1 MFTNKKTNK
10 VIEKPLLLEE
20 CLAKTFK
27 NKNGDKQQG
36 RKVTEHC
43 QIVGKVA
50 KELIARMPQWLCDDL
65 FPKGSE
71 LIAACHDLGKVSPT
85 FQEKIYRG
93 TQGYQKNSKPEL
105 KNANPDIEK
114 LWGGH
119 AGVSQA
125 TAKHLKLGKYIP
137 KIFGQHHGY
146 SPMLSNLATD
156 AVFGGES
163 WQQQR
168 EVLVNELKKCL
179 ETEFPEVKSD
189 TQARV
194 LAGLTTVADW
204 IGSSSRFDNPT
215 EDWRPFIKQALDE
228 AGFVKPQLHPDL
240 NFKQVFGFEP
250 REIQQTLIE
259 NSTQAGVYVL
269 EAPMGIGKTEA
280 ALYAAYKVM
289 TNEQA
294 TGIYFA
300 LPTQLTSDKIHE
312 RVNDFLESVLMPN
325 SLHREALLVHGNAW
339 LKRTMA
345 VEGNPDGSWFQGSKR
360 GILAPFA
367 VGTIDQALMAV
378 MSVKHGFVRTFGL
391 AGKVVILDEVHSY
404 DAYTGTLLDELV
416 KELRKL
422 HCTVIILTATLTT
435 ERRQKLT
442 NQQPKEQHYPLIS
455 VSPNEGELQ
464 ELAVDLSENNR
475 VSIHCCK
482 QQELAIDE
490 ALKRAEEGQQV
501 LWIENTVAEAQAIYK
516 QLSASDIKVECGLLH
531 SRFLKC
537 DRVNNEAKWVELY
550 GKNNPMA
557 RKQKGR
563 ILVGTQVLEQSLDID
578 ADFLVSRFCP
588 TDMLLQRIGRLW
600 RHDESYR
607 PDNAQREVWLL
618 APELHAAI
626 KDAKIAFGKTAKV
639 YSPYVLCRSLA
650 EWHHRESIQLPKDI
664 RPLIEATYQAQ
675 EETGIMLGYQQELEK
690 KREMLQSLAL
700 VGLSKGGQTLPED
713 VSTRYSEQ
721 DSVQV
726 LLIKAYRHH
735 PDKQA
740 TEITLLNDKTHIL
753 PKNLKFYK
761 KPEWRELAALL
772 VQNTVQVADY
782 LAPEKLAIKELEWL
796 KNYFYLGNPE
806 FGESLLRVAIVNEAD
821 EIKHLMG
828 GKALESYQLS
838 YESSYGYQAIKTV
851 KTKEI

>member
-1 MFTNKKTNK
+1 MLKRKNIDTKKN
-10 VIEKPLLLEE
+10 VSLPLDQ
-20 CLAKTFK
+20 CLAKTF
-27 NKNGDKQQG
+27 GDKQKG
-36 RKVTEHC
+36 RKIIEHC
-43 QIVGKVA
+43 QIVGEVA
-50 KELIARMPQWLCDDL
+50 KELIVRMPQWLRDDL
-65 FPKGSE
+65 FLQGSE
-71 LIAACHDLGKVSPT
+71 LIASAHDLGKVSPT

-93 TQGYQKNSKPEL
+93 TQGYRKNSKPEL

-125 TAKHLKLGKYIP
+125 TAVQLKLGRYIP
-137 KIFGQHHGY
+137 KILGQHHGY
-146 SPMLSNLATD
+146 SPVLSNLAND

-168 EVLVNELKKCL
+168 ELLVIELKKRL
-179 ETEFPEVKSD
+179 DTDFPEVKND

-204 IGSSSRFDNPT
+204 IGSSSRFDNPKN
-215 EDWRPFIKQALDE
+215 DWQPFIKQALDE
-228 AGFVKPQLHPDL
+228 AGFVKPQLQPNL
-240 NFKQVFGFEP
+240 SFTQIFGFEP
-250 REIQQTLIE
+250 REIQKILIE
-259 NSTQAGVYVL
+259 NSKQAGVYVL

-280 ALYAAYKVM
+280 ALYAAYKLL
-289 TNEQA
+289 TSGEA

-312 RVNDFLESVLMPN
+312 RMNTFLETVLSPESPN
-325 SLHREALLVHGNAW
+325 REALLVHGNAW
-339 LKRTMA
+339 LKRIFA
-345 VEGNPDGSWFQGSKR
+345 VEGNPNGSWFQEGKR

-442 NQQPKEQHYPLIS
+442 SQQPKEQHYPLIS
-455 VSPNEGELQ
+455 VSPNEGKLQ
-464 ELAVDLSENNR
+464 ELAVDLSENNK

-482 QQELAIDE
+482 QQKSAIDE

-501 LWIENTVAEAQAIYK
+501 LWIENTVAESQAIYK
-516 QLSASDIKVECGLLH
+516 RLSAIDINVEYGLLH

-537 DRVNNEAKWVELY
+537 DRANNEGKWVQLY
-550 GKNNPMA
+550 GKNNPGA
-557 RKQKGR
+557 REQKGR
-563 ILVGTQVLEQSLDID
+563 ILIGTQVLEQSLDID

-600 RHDESYR
+600 RHDDSIR
-607 PDNAQREVWLL
+607 PDNAQREAWLL
-618 APELHAAI
+618 APELQAAI
-626 KDAKIAFGKTAKV
+626 KDAKSEFGKTAKV
-639 YSPYVLCRSLA
+639 YDPYVLCRSLA
-650 EWHHRESIQLPKDI
+650 VWYHLESIELPKDI
-664 RPLIEATYQAQ
+664 RPLIESTYQAK
-675 EETGIMLGYQQELEK
+675 EEIEEMRQYQQELNK
-690 KREMLQSLAL
+690 KREILQRLAL
-700 VGLSKGGQTLPED
+700 VGLSKGGQTLPEN

-726 LLIKAYRHH
+726 LLIKAYQHH
-735 PDKQA
+735 AEKQA
-740 TEITLLNDKTHIL
+740 TEITLLNGNTYML
-753 PKNLKFYK
+753 PKNLKFYDK
-761 KPEWRELAALL
+761 LQWRKLAAILI
-772 VQNTVQVADY
+772 QNTVQVADY

-806 FGESLLRVAIVNEAD
+806 FGESLLRVALVNEAT
-821 EIKHLMG
+821 EIKRLMG
-828 GKALESYQLS
+828 GRALEAYELS
-838 YESSYGYQAIKTV
+838 YESSYGYQAIKSV

>member
-1 MFTNKKTNK
+1 MLQRKSIDYQENKA
-10 VIEKPLLLEE
+10 LLLDQ
-20 CLAKTFK
+20 CLAKTY
-27 NKNGDKQQG
+27 GDKQLG

-43 QIVGKVA
+43 QIVGEVA
-50 KELIARMPQWLCDDL
+50 RELIARMPPWLRDDL
-65 FPKGSE
+65 FTSGSE

-93 TQGYQKNSKPEL
+93 TEGYQNNAKSEL
-105 KNANPDIEK
+105 KNVNPDIEK

-125 TAKHLKLGKYIP
+125 TAVQLNLGRYIP
-137 KIFGQHHGY
+137 KILGQHHGY
-146 SPMLSNLATD
+146 SPILSNLAND
-156 AVFGGES
+156 AVFGGEN

-168 EVLVNELKKCL
+168 EALVNELKKRL
-179 ETEFPEVKSD
+179 DTDFPEVKGD
-189 TQARV
+189 TQSRV

-204 IGSSSRFDNPT
+204 IGSSARFDDPK
-215 EDWRPFIKQALDE
+215 EDWQPFIKKALDE
-228 AGFVKPQLHPDL
+228 AGFVKPQLQPNL
-240 NFKQVFGFEP
+240 SFTQVFGFKA

-259 NSTQAGVYVL
+259 NCKQSGVYVL

-280 ALYAAYKVM
+280 ALYAAYKLLNSGEV
-289 TNEQA
+289 

-312 RVNDFLESVLMPN
+312 RMNGFLESVLAPN
-325 SLHREALLVHGNAW
+325 SPHRDALLVHGNAW

-345 VEGNPDGSWFQGSKR
+345 VEGNPNGSWFQEGKR
-360 GILAPFA
+360 GILAPFS

-378 MSVKHGFVRTFGL
+378 MSVKHGFVRAFGL

-422 HCTVIILTATLTT
+422 YCTVIILTATLST
-435 ERRQKLT
+435 ERRQKLID
-442 NQQPKEQHYPLIS
+442 QHAKAQYYPLIS
-455 VSPNEGELQ
+455 VSPNGGKLQ
-464 ELAVDLSENNR
+464 ELAVNLPENNS
-475 VSIHCCK
+475 VAIHCCK
-482 QQELAIDE
+482 QQALAMDE

-516 QLSASDIKVECGLLH
+516 QLSAIDINVDYGLLH

-537 DRVNNEAKWVELY
+537 DRANNEAKWVKLY
-550 GKNNPMA
+550 GKNNPEA
-557 RKQKGR
+557 RQKKGR

-600 RHDESYR
+600 RHENSYR
-607 PDNAQREVWLL
+607 PDNAQREAWLL
-618 APELHAAI
+618 MPELQAAI
-626 KDAKIAFGKTAKV
+626 KEAKAEFGKTAKV

-650 EWHHRESIQLPKDI
+650 VWHQLDSIELPKDI
-664 RPLIEATYQAQ
+664 RPLIEVTYQAQ
-675 EETGIMLGYQQELEK
+675 DEIEEMCLYQQELNK
-690 KREMLQSLAL
+690 KREILQRLAL
-700 VGLSKGGQTLPED
+700 VGLSKGGQTLPEN

-726 LLIKAYRHH
+726 LLIKAYRHQ
-735 PDKQA
+735 PEKQA
-740 TEITLLNDKTHIL
+740 TEITLLNGSTYIL
-753 PKNLKFYK
+753 PKNLKFYDK
-761 KPEWRELAALL
+761 SQWRELAALL
-772 VQNTVQVADY
+772 IQNTVQVADY
-782 LAPEKLAIKELEWL
+782 IAPEKLAIKELDWL

-806 FGESLLRVAIVNEAD
+806 FGESLLRVALVNDAD
-821 EIKHLMG
+821 EVKRLMG
-828 GKALESYQLS
+828 GNALEGYELS
-838 YESSYGYQAIKTV
+838 YEPSYGYQTIKTV